1 MSLVVLALDQLTKA
15 WAVAGLSDGPV
26 ALLGEFLEFRL
37 TRNPGAAFSSF
48 QDGGPVLGLV
58 ALVMVVVIVIALQSV
73 ERRAEAIALGAVMG
87 GALGNFTD
95 RVFRGEGFLDGAVID
110 FIDFS
115 FWPTFNV
122 ADSGITLGVVALLV
136 LSFTAGPGDEPT

>member
-1 MSLVVLALDQLTKA
+1 VLALDQLTKV

-26 ALLGEFLEFRL
+26 SVLGEFLEFRL

-48 QDGGPVLGLV
+48 QDGGHLLGLV
-58 ALVMVVVIVIALQSV
+58 ALVMVVIIVIALQTV
-73 ERRAEAIALGAVMG
+73 ERPAEAIALGAVMG

-122 ADSGITLGVVALLV
+122 ADSGITLGVIALLV
-136 LSFTAGPGDEPT
+136 LSFTAGPGDEPI